1 MDISLAFIPRLLV
14 LILSITKRIPGKKTK
29 VWSIL
34 DESTLSF
41 FRENKRSSCIG
52 SIDLSDI
59 QLVRIASNCQFE
71 IKTENNSQVYTAE
84 SNEKCSEWVQKLSE
98 YSKCATSNSEPT
110 KSTPRK
116 NSIFSHR
123 EEIGEH
129 TVEVNTAKTIFENK
143 TNETQ
148 NRRVVSGV
156 LSKPSQEPQKPTR
169 KSDPTKLHP
178 WSTITEAKTHLHHV
192 SIERDTEKKT
202 DSLPKK
208 QENLKN
214 SVEIKTKITT
224 DSKPYESVHN
234 SSGHNLTDTKFGSLE
249 PEAKGTPSPK
259 SVMDSVDG
267 KIITDITEE
276 NNENIVEE
284 KSTNEDSTSTVSKMP
299 ENASASDTP
308 GVLKTEN
315 SENKRD
321 SGYSTTIGE
330 GDRNSHENK
339 VDGTVSSE
347 IKQETEQTKNSNS
360 SVTVEETNSNQ
371 NDVNTSEKTKENQDG
386 DEEPIQTRV
395 VMRKSR
401 SVVSVG
407 HDDTISVIDIDD
419 QEFISPGRR
428 RTGKTTQKLNPSK
441 NADMKYEP
449 SIDIVENSK
458 TNTNTN
464 TLPIFHN
471 KKEVSE
477 INNASE
483 DAVDGTIGGKVEPV
497 PLRHEIVENYIDIDK
512 IICQG
517 NFPNIPVLSNNAPN
531 RQDLVCFHEL
541 KDLLESHEESSDEHS
556 DIDSITSAEDPIQRL
571 IRMVEV

>member
-1 MDISLAFIPRLLV
+1 MEG
-14 LILSITKRIPGKKTK
+14 ILEKPSRIPGKKTK

-59 QLVRIASNCQFE
+59 QLVRITSNCQFE
-71 IKTENNSQVYTAE
+71 IKTEKNSQVYTAE

-98 YSKCATSNSEPT
+98 YSKCTTTNSEPT
-110 KSTPRK
+110 KNTPRK

-129 TVEVNTAKTIFENK
+129 TVVVNAAKNIFENN
-143 TNETQ
+143 TNGTE

-156 LSKPSQEPQKPTR
+156 LSKPSQEPSKPTR

-192 SIERDTEKKT
+192 SIELDTEKKT
-202 DSLPKK
+202 DSLSKK
-208 QENLKN
+208 HENLKN
-214 SVEIKTKITT
+214 SLEIKTKITT
-224 DSKPYESVHN
+224 DSKPYESVQN

-259 SVMDSVDG
+259 SLMDSVDG
-267 KIITDITEE
+267 KITTDITEE
-276 NNENIVEE
+276 NNENILEE

-299 ENASASDTP
+299 EIASASDNP
-308 GVLKTEN
+308 SVLKTEN

-321 SGYSTTIGE
+321 SGYSTTVGE

-339 VDGTVSSE
+339 VDETVSSE
-347 IKQETEQTKNSNS
+347 TKRETEQTKNGNS
-360 SVTVEETNSNQ
+360 TVTVEETNNNQ
-371 NDVNTSEKTKENQDG
+371 NDVNTSDKTKEHQDG
-386 DEEPIQTRV
+386 DEEPIETRV
-395 VMRKSR
+395 IMRKSR
-401 SVVSVG
+401 SVVSVS
-407 HDDTISVIDIDD
+407 HDDIISVVDIDN
-419 QEFISPGRR
+419 QECKSQGRG
-428 RTGKTTQKLNPSK
+428 RTCKTTQEQNPSE
-441 NADMKYEP
+441 NIDMKYKP
-449 SIDIVENSK
+449 SIDTVENSK

-464 TLPIFHN
+464 TLPNFQN

-477 INNASE
+477 MNSASE
-483 DAVDGTIGGKVEPV
+483 DAVDGAIGCTVEPV

-517 NFPNIPVLSNNAPN
+517 NFPNVPVLPNNAPN
-531 RQDLVCFHEL
+531 RHDLVSFHEL
-541 KDLLESHEESSDEHS
+541 KDLLESHDESSDEHS
-556 DIDSITSAEDPIQRL
+556 DIDDSITNAEDPIQRL
-571 IRMVEV
+571 LRMVEV